1 MKTMDLPQITGTFS
15 YDAAKTTDIT
25 FGCKKMEIIEN
36 STNIILV
43 FVEILLINL
52 LHGGE
57 IC

>member
-1 MKTMDLPQITGTFS
+1 MDLPQITGTFS

-25 FGCKKMEIIEN
+25 FECKKMEIIEN

-43 FVEILLINL
+43 FVEILLINM